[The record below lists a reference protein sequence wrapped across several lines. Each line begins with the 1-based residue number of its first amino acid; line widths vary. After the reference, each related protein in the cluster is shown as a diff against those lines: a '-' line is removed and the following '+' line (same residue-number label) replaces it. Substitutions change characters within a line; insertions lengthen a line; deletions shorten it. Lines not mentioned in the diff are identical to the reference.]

1 MNLEEIYAFL
11 NKTQDGGPVAK
22 ALEAVIK
29 AKDEDIKAKDK
40 NIRALNTKVKDA
52 EGKVKPLEEK
62 IAVFADVLGVD
73 EDAEDLQAAVA
84 DALKAKGGTGDN
96 AAAER
101 KIKRL
106 EKQIADLNTKNS
118 EEREKRHRSMVDTAL
133 LEALNKNNAI
143 DASTMLPMF
152 RGNVKVND
160 DETLTY
166 GDDGA
171 TIEEGIKD
179 WLDKNPTFVKN
190 VQKGGAGGG
199 TGGAGGKDGDMSDF
213 AKELAKEAKGG
224 QPDDKALGAYF
235 E

>member
-1 MNLEEIYAFL
+1 MNIEEIYAFL

-29 AKDEDIKAKDK
+29 AKDEDIKAKEK
-40 NIRALNTKVKDA
+40 NIRTLNTKVKDA

-106 EKQIADLNTKNS
+106 EKQIADLNTKNA
-118 EEREKRHRSMVDTAL
+118 EEREKCHRSMVDTAL

-143 DASTMLPMF
+143 NASTMLPMF
-152 RGNVKVND
+152 HGNVKVND
-160 DETLTY
+160 DEMLTY
-166 GDDGA
+166 GISIHTAQVGC
-171 TIEEGIKD
+171 
-179 WLDKNPTFVKN
+179 DKYSKYRLLF
-190 VQKGGAGGG
+190 
-199 TGGAGGKDGDMSDF
+199 
-213 AKELAKEAKGG
+213 
-224 QPDDKALGAYF
+224 
-235 E
+235 

>member
-1 MNLEEIYAFL
+1 MNIEEIYAFL

-29 AKDEDIKAKDK
+29 AKDEDIKAKEK
-40 NIRALNTKVKDA
+40 NIRTLNTKVKDA
-52 EGKVKPLEEK
+52 EGKIKPLEEK
-62 IAVFADVLGVD
+62 IAVFADALGVD

-152 RGNVKVND
+152 RGNIKVND
-160 DETLTY
+160 DEMLTY
-166 GDDGA
+166 GISIHA
-171 TIEEGIKD
+171 AQVSC
-179 WLDKNPTFVKN
+179 DKYSKYRLLF
-190 VQKGGAGGG
+190 
-199 TGGAGGKDGDMSDF
+199 
-213 AKELAKEAKGG
+213 
-224 QPDDKALGAYF
+224 
-235 E
+235 

>member
-1 MNLEEIYAFL
+1 MNIEEIYAFL
-11 NKTQDGGPVAK
+11 NKTHDGGPVAK

-29 AKDEDIKAKDK
+29 AKDEDIKAKEK

-62 IAVFADVLGVD
+62 VAVFANVLGVD

-106 EKQIADLNTKNS
+106 EKQIADLNTKNA

-143 DASTMLPMF
+143 DASTMLPRF

-166 GDDGA
+166 GISIYA
-171 TIEEGIKD
+171 AQEGCDLHKSISG
-179 WLDKNPTFVKN
+179 TVKN
-190 VQKGGAGGG
+190 ISIHAAQEGCDAI
-199 TGGAGGKDGDMSDF
+199 
-213 AKELAKEAKGG
+213 
-224 QPDDKALGAYF
+224 
-235 E
+235 